1 MDNLPASGLRDIRDL
16 QRGLA
21 QAQQTAATGRPLT
34 EASRG
39 WILRA
44 MATPDLGELGP
55 DDVWIYAENG
65 QLRALSRDNDVP
77 LVEFVRGVAVPDA
90 TNNLALAPAS
100 YSKVHLDQCIN
111 SIDTLFT
118 TVAAL
123 KASLEDAG
131 YIAP

>member
-1 MDNLPASGLRDIRDL
+1 MDGLPASGLKDIRDL
-16 QRGLA
+16 QQAVA
-21 QAQQTAATGRPLT
+21 QAQQSAGTGRPLT
-34 EASRG
+34 EASKG

-55 DDVWIYAENG
+55 DDVWIYAKG
-65 QLRALSRDNDVP
+65 STLWALSQDGDVP
-77 LVEFVRGVAVPDA
+77 LVEFVRGVSVPDA

-100 YSKVHLDQCIN
+100 YSKAHLDQCIN

-131 YIAP
+131 HIAP